1 MTDIYL
7 SMQAIFSGDNS
18 DYLNLFVILGILS
31 NVARQDCCFNADFVF
46 FCLLTALL
54 VVHQDTVL
62 SRPQMRPPDEFSI
75 SKLRS

>member
-31 NVARQDCCFNADFVF
+31 NVARQDCYFNADFVF
-46 FCLLTALL
+46 SSDRTAGGP
-54 VVHQDTVL
+54 
-62 SRPQMRPPDEFSI
+62 SRYSFVKTTDETS
-75 SKLRS
+75 R